1 MGELPIAE
9 ELRQHGQRTG
19 SKSLVDERLLPVESF
34 DRRTAWQGV
43 LAGFGVYDLGI
54 KLADR
59 AQSTCL
65 AAVARVQRLTEN
77 VLPAGRI
84 VAEVEPITRPAERA
98 GEGIIDG
105 FACGPRVHAPNHH
118 IRAPILVSVE

>member
-43 LAGFGVYDLGI
+43 LAGFGVYDLGV

-65 AAVARVQRLTEN
+65 APVPRVQWLTKDI
-77 VLPAGRI
+77 LPAGGI
-84 VAEVEPITRPAERA
+84 VAEVKPVARPAERA
-98 GEGIIDG
+98 GEGILDG
-105 FACGPRVHAPNHH
+105 FACGPCIHAPNHH
-118 IRAPILVSVE
+118 IRAPILVPVE